1 MAYTHICPAYN
12 NTPNRQLPMG
22 TSPHSPWLDR
32 LRGSTHARVL
42 LSFFCV
48 CLVTH
53 VFCSV
58 VAGLRIESQHVHGRR
73 AVHGE
78 VDIVRDH
85 LKRTTARDA

>member
-42 LSFFCV
+42 LSLFFLFASAWLLMCFV
-48 CLVTH
+48 PLSQGSGSKANT
-53 VFCSV
+53 FTD
-58 VAGLRIESQHVHGRR
+58 AGLYM
-73 AVHGE
+73 
-78 VDIVRDH
+78 
-85 LKRTTARDA
+85 AR